1 MNYNTANIFDTTDV
15 FGVKSTLIK
24 SYIER
29 EAVDEK
35 FKSALFSGNE
45 IVIYGSSKQGKTSL
59 LLKHLDLDK
68 YVKVE
73 CSPQTTTI
81 DIYKSVLRQLG
92 IRFIE
97 SETVESSVERGS
109 KFGGGFKVKVPFI
122 GETGINPEISNQT
135 GHKKEQH
142 ITHVE
147 YNIALAQDV
156 SELLRT
162 KKFQK
167 FIVLENFHY
176 LPNEVQEALAYD
188 LRIFQDYGF
197 IFIILGIWREANR
210 LVQFN
215 GDLLDRVTEVPVEP
229 WEQGDFLRVIEKGEK
244 LLNADFSTIKKQV
257 VEESFNSVGVVQEI
271 CKLCCLEAGLRF
283 TSPKTVHITNKHFE
297 ISKQKKADEYGVRHI
312 RNFESFVDVRVRIS
326 AQSGKP
332 SLAYPYYFIRLLLTH
347 DFDEIHNG
355 LSRSQLLEEI
365 RKIHHRPSDVRSSD
379 LGQFL
384 HNITQHQIT
393 KRIQPPF
400 VDYDRGGKT
409 LNIIDSS
416 LYFFLKH
423 CDRASILAD
432 IPNPVEG
439 VAYGDMETEMSAL
452 ESSGEDEEI

>member
-1 MNYNTANIFDTTDV
+1 MDHETADV

-29 EAVDEK
+29 QAVDEK
-35 FKSALFSGNE
+35 FKAALSSGNE

-59 LLKHLDLDK
+59 LLKHLDVDR
-68 YVKVE
+68 YVRVE

-92 IRFIE
+92 ISFIE
-97 SETVESSVERGS
+97 SETVESTVEKGV
-109 KFGGGFKVKVPFI
+109 KVGGGFKVKVPFI
-122 GETGINPEISNQT
+122 GEMGVSPELSSQT
-135 GHKKEQH
+135 GQTNEKN

-147 YNIALAQDV
+147 YNLALAQDV
-156 SELLRT
+156 SELLQAR
-162 KKFQK
+162 KFKK

-176 LPNEVQEALAYD
+176 LPDQVQETLAYD
-188 LRIFQDYGF
+188 LRIFQDYSF

-229 WEQGDFLRVIEKGEK
+229 WDRDDFLRAIEKGEK
-244 LLNADFSTIKKQV
+244 LLNVDFSNVRNQV
-257 VEESFNSVGVVQEI
+257 VDESFNSVGVVQEI
-271 CKLCCLEAGLRF
+271 CKICCLEAGLKA
-283 TSPKTVHITNKHFE
+283 TSPDTIYITNEHFE
-297 ISKQKKADEYGVRHI
+297 FSKRKKADEYGVRHI
-312 RNFESFVDVRVRIS
+312 RNFESFADVRVRIS
-326 AQSGKP
+326 SQSGKP

-365 RKIHHRPSDVRSSD
+365 RRSHHRPSDVRSSD
-379 LGQFL
+379 LGKFL
-384 HNITQHQIT
+384 HNITQHQIA
-393 KRIQPPF
+393 KHIQPPF

-409 LNIIDSS
+409 LKIIDSS

-423 CDRASILAD
+423 CDREAIFAD
-432 IPNPVEG
+432 IPNPVEDLT
-439 VAYGDMETEMSAL
+439 YGDIDLETDLL
-452 ESSGEDEEI
+452 EPSEIDEEI

>member
-1 MNYNTANIFDTTDV
+1 MDFKTTDV

-24 SYIER
+24 SYLER
-29 EAVDEK
+29 EEVDEK
-35 FKSALFSGNE
+35 FKAALSSGNE

-59 LLKHLDLDK
+59 LLKHLDVDK
-68 YVKVE
+68 YIKVE
-73 CSPQTTTI
+73 CSPQTTTT
-81 DIYKSVLRQLG
+81 DIYKSVLRQIG
-92 IRFIE
+92 ITFIE
-97 SETVESSVERGS
+97 SETVESTVERGF
-109 KFGGGFKVKVPFI
+109 KVNGGFKVKVPFI
-122 GETGINPEISNQT
+122 GETGINPELSKQT
-135 GHKKEQH
+135 GQTKEQNT
-142 ITHVE
+142 THVE
-147 YNIALAQDV
+147 YNLALAQDV

-162 KKFQK
+162 QKFKK

-176 LPNEVQEALAYD
+176 LPNEIQETLAYD
-188 LRIFQDYGF
+188 LRIFQDYSF

-229 WEQGDFLRVIEKGEK
+229 WNRDDFLRVIEKGEK
-244 LLNADFSTIKKQV
+244 LLNVDFSNVKNQV
-257 VEESFNSVGVVQEI
+257 VDESFNSVGVVQEI
-271 CKLCCLEAGLRF
+271 CKLSCLEAGLKSS
-283 TSPKTVHITNKHFE
+283 SPDTVYITKEHFE
-297 ISKQKKADEYGVRHI
+297 VAKRKKADEYGVRHI

-332 SLAYPYYFIRLLLTH
+332 SLAYPYYFIKLLLTH

-355 LSRSQLLEEI
+355 LSRGQLLEEI
-365 RKIHHRPSDVRSSD
+365 RSIHHRPSDVRSSD

-409 LNIIDSS
+409 LKIIDSS

-423 CDRASILAD
+423 CDRAAILAD
-432 IPNPVEG
+432 IPNPVEN
-439 VAYGDMETEMSAL
+439 VSYSDFDSETDLL
-452 ESSGEDEEI
+452 ENSETDEEI